1 MSSYTAAKQRYAAR
15 QDEARRLASHNLQG
29 PLGLSFQLTAWGE
42 RARQAYETQW
52 LPAVRHPDAGWDW
65 PEIHRRNRNAP
76 DALSIAIW
84 IGEDR
89 LCGLGFAVPSSS
101 AVTLRFLEGDPR
113 PDCPLIGRRA
123 LIALEAS
130 ALYAQGIGRHQI
142 RVEPANE
149 TLAAL
154 YRDRYGFA
162 LVNSEGAPAYY
173 VRNIL

>member
-1 MSSYTAAKQRYAAR
+1 MSSFAAAKQRYAVR
-15 QDEARRLASHNLQG
+15 QDEARRLASRNLQG
-29 PLGLSFQLTAWGE
+29 PLGVTFHLTAWGE
-42 RARQAYETQW
+42 RARHAYETQW
-52 LPAVRHPDAGWDW
+52 LSAARHPDAGWDW
-65 PEIHRRNRNAP
+65 PEIHRRNRNEP
-76 DALSIAIW
+76 DALSLAIW
-84 IGEDR
+84 VGDDR
-89 LCGLGFAVPSSS
+89 LCGLGFAVPSSR

-130 ALYAQGIGRHQI
+130 ALYAQGIGRSQI

-162 LVNSEGAPAYY
+162 LVSLEGAPAYY